1 MKKIALIILIAYIF
15 IFNVPD
21 NVTAADEEQSV
32 SLTETVTATQTDTT
46 VVIQQF
52 TYGDLMIFIA
62 IILLVGIEV
71 AKLIFTFMR

>member
-1 MKKIALIILIAYIF
+1 MKKLILIILIAFIC
-15 IFNVPD
+15 IFNMPD
-21 NVTAADEEQSV
+21 DVKAADEFV

-46 VVIQQF
+46 VVVQQF

-71 AKLIFTFMR
+71 AKLVFTFMR

>member
-1 MKKIALIILIAYIF
+1 MKKIALIILIALIS
-15 IFNVPD
+15 IFNMPN
-21 NVTAADEEQSV
+21 NVKAADESV
-32 SLTETVTATQTDTT
+32 SLTETVTATQTDTA

-71 AKLIFTFMR
+71 AKLVFSFMR